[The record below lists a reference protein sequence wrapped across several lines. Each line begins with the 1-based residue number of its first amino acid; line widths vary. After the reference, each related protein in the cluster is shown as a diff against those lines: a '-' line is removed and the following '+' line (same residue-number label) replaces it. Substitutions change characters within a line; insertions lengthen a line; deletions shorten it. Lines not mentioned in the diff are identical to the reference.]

1 MLRKIRKTSLHPMLV
16 WHVPI
21 LLLGDKKNAI
31 KHWELALKNLPES
44 QKQFLPQY
52 EAEVKKL
59 KEGK

>member
-1 MLRKIRKTSLHPMLV
+1 
-16 WHVPI
+16 VPI